1 MTYDCMVDLIG
12 KDVNIAYT
20 TFSDGEKPKSYM
32 KGQDRVSDD
41 LIARHALS
49 LPQSA
54 TWWDVVDGSAARN
67 LMHEAGLAQRN
78 AMPILAALVPISRDV
93 KVTTLFETTTV
104 LPTGPK
110 TETRR

>member
-1 MTYDCMVDLIG
+1 
-12 KDVNIAYT
+12 
-20 TFSDGEKPKSYM
+20 M

-54 TWWDVVDGSAARN
+54 TWWDVVDGFAARN

-78 AMPILAALVPISRDV
+78 AMPILADLVPISRDV
-93 KVTTLFETTTV
+93 KVTNLFENTKV
-104 LPTGPK
+104 LQTGEPIQQAFQRFINN
-110 TETRR
+110 TISSRSEERRVGNECVSKCR